1 MKTIKSVSEVEN
13 RKICVYKTV
22 QIFQNR
28 LTGKYWTFSTIDE
41 YSKLD
46 AVKSL
51 LDNQFP
57 HFSNSV
63 QTSLFI

>member
-1 MKTIKSVSEVEN
+1 MKKSTSEVEHK
-13 RKICVYKTV
+13 KICVYKTV

-28 LTGKYWTFSTIDE
+28 LTGKYWSFSTIDE

-51 LDNQFP
+51 LDKQFP
-57 HFSNSV
+57 YLQNSV
-63 QTSLFI
+63 QTSLFL